1 MLRLKY
7 PFEPV
12 GKIQARD
19 ILVWKTEPASPNHIL
34 LASNGNLV
42 TVLEQTN
49 GQWVQL
55 FHWDIPA
62 PILQWHQAD
71 NLLLVRVDHGL
82 QVYRLDLPNRT
93 FISLGENAEIA
104 SHCEFGQF
112 YWDKRDTGAVTV
124 DWSGKVQFY
133 KLVVVAGRTSCP
145 MRWLRDDHFREQLVD
160 GVNGVFVRE
169 IREELEVVVVV
180 GRTTGI
186 SIFTFD
192 EKYYLVRLMKFG
204 VGELNVKDLVFV
216 PNDQE
221 FRNIILVGENSTLL
235 YHYQDEAYSR
245 VSKSLNHLTNLTSK
259 LLLSNAGLCF
269 GTTSRGMVCL
279 STDSSKSTLDIS
291 NLKPKDRLAQVLWVC
306 NDMIFVKS
314 IKGNIFVTSTYSID
328 NQKVVSQPELP
339 KTTRNYP
346 TVELPLNESFSS
358 EPRVLS
364 LADIVTVKSFAE
376 CVNVKTGKLCFS
388 LPLVQ
393 IVNPLGMDIVQRLD
407 YIQPARRSRDPQG
420 ILGCGW
426 RLELNYIC
434 LLAEVAHGAHRYV
447 WNRNGVVLR
456 LEGCGQGRFTVQG
469 MPETKLFVEY
479 LGVEEKW
486 VVQGDRFR
494 YVFGGQAVQRT
505 VRHADYSGPVVG
517 GRNLVERSVAWY
529 LTEVNSDQY
538 VQRYS
543 YELEEVDVEQ
553 HSVTHA
559 VLIKQMTDSLETCI
573 TFEYDSKNSGEY
585 QNYLFDHESNLPILP
600 FSTKFLN
607 KLMVDSKQF
616 RNCLQF
622 QYSVQDNIRYLQ
634 TIKQFEE
641 MVSFSYTSSS
651 VEDIQSISMIILPDN
666 STYAFQYEP
675 PDITQNISSPIEV
688 PVQDHPKLHQ
698 TSQNMIVSYIGEH
711 QLCVEIYDRQVKKR
725 LNYFKIGHR
734 KPLTYILKA
743 GEDHVVVSLV
753 FETGIK
759 QISLLTRTA
768 EGRWERNPSEI
779 SINDDELF
787 KFGND
792 FAVIYSRTSLK
803 AIYRWT
809 EGTFELCKIPNVFE
823 QVADLAI
830 TTTDDA
836 FLMCCN
842 KAVWM
847 VQFCSW
853 KNCFEFRAICELDPK
868 LRNLNAF
875 DALDCTESEQN
886 VLIEAFLSSS
896 IYVFHNVIVV
906 ADLQRDE
913 SCFHLVIQLYH
924 LNECLTIIKSATF
937 KQFITRFEENFD
949 FFNQEIHVEC
959 LLIDGKLQIKLKNLP
974 RGVAPSEEQ
983 TRQCYERLLELLG
996 KKIRAGLF
1004 QLHQTSGGFRCGDV
1018 EYLYD
1023 GQEWSSQFVERS
1035 FPIDESLTFIRNAEC
1050 FSVKNSKGMIL
1061 FEDHL
1066 QKESTILSGKH
1077 FIAYQTECDSR
1088 YVLLNSTASDRMV
1101 HTSLPHGEQI
1111 FSKTDHMLVTLKPSN
1126 VIGDGSI
1133 LTFHNLALQHELLNS
1148 LESFRNVYQYAEP
1161 EVTAVGLIFH
1171 RTTKIPQQGF
1181 GYVRYEDGD
1190 REEFYSESNEQVLVR
1205 DHSKSAEE
1213 SIEPKSILYDSRG
1226 KLEIVDCSPYC
1237 WEKQQICYYG
1247 FEQYERLPEGWDFGG
1262 VQVVRNGFAGSG
1274 QSFGRIGKGGR
1285 IVGHVT
1291 PKDLSGMFR
1300 FVCLVRPKDRLVVG
1314 EISSAVTATIGD
1326 SQLNGRVISRNNS
1339 DWYTIELE
1347 IFVEE
1352 SNATITISSD
1362 KPLEIDH
1369 FWFAP
1374 LDFEFKAKI
1383 YDPIDGSI
1391 AGEIDRYGRSK
1402 RFFYDICQRQ
1412 AVATD
1417 FDGKLDSFVAFA
1429 ESSTDGLRLKMQ
1441 IQPKRGFV
1449 ESFEGF
1455 SQRWMVRS
1463 SSGLSVQPYR
1473 LLHVGNDV
1481 GLISLIEN
1489 VPDNVGI
1496 GFGYSLHENSK
1507 LELNFA
1513 SQNIHLQR
1521 SLEDVELVV
1530 DSSNFSVPCSGTIL
1544 ILFLEDRLVIAL
1556 DGSVLHDQVAPIQH
1570 PNQVSIQLSGT
1581 LQLEML
1587 RLAINPLIRVQYIDA
1602 SDCVI
1607 QELKI
1612 INGSEVD
1619 ILESVYDHLH
1629 RLAFQTVWTRYQ
1641 CPPASSLIRY
1651 YEEFVDK
1658 SNPFEEGTM
1667 RGLVHDLNPALSG
1680 FPYYRY
1686 HYENAPV
1693 AKQLQRDM
1701 PGTSGDQQRTS
1712 RCKVP
1717 SVLERMYPREEG
1729 FSAVCRS
1736 SSVKISDDRGNT
1748 VALYEKFAG
1757 AKARL
1762 SSFAYDAEGRMIAKF
1777 SPLYHER
1784 VETLLRGDGWKLD
1797 RNDQLQQ
1804 QWGSWYEYDREGRV
1818 VEERGPDKGTVR
1830 YRYEGKLLVEKQL
1843 GSTAVRYSY
1852 DRGGELRRTS
1862 CAGSSVENFVGKQL
1876 HGSENMCL
1884 QRRIVSEGVEEVI
1897 IYDLDENLLE
1907 NTVKVNSV
1915 VPKEVIMRFEY
1926 VKKKLSEVRYPE
1938 GSDLH
1943 LIYSYDPSGRLVG
1956 IGDFGNPYRFIRY
1969 SYDANGLQ
1977 TSQIH
1982 CQSNG
1987 ESFARLFA
1995 YNNAFYPTVYEDPFM
2010 KQTIS
2015 YGEDSYGGLNYDYK
2029 KVTAIQTDNTW
2040 LDRCDPGAVRLNTE
2054 SFSGVTRSEKVYN
2067 LLQEKGMIDS
2077 DGIVTK
2083 SFYPDLY
2090 PELPMHLTSDNA
2102 IQKILLHKFP
2112 KCCGYRCDYGIENQ
2126 LIRAKYFT
2134 GDEKVRMRALTVDSF
2149 NGLEGLTSSSRDQIW
2164 RKLVK
2169 LGVIIEDNVQDHIR
2183 TSHGKKGRAMLNEDI
2198 KCFLDKGEDLGI
2210 YYNQVENLILYAI
2223 AYKMEITREVF
2234 FDFFMKWNSPINSQT
2249 YEKKLL
2255 SIGDSIW
2262 TMLSTNRFLDDSCL
2276 QALSPSF
2283 RKALSNY
2290 APHFRSIVRILHE
2303 TFAISLGTSPADVES
2318 YDIDSNGNHGCF
2330 RTGSRWFSLS
2340 YSQCGNRLESV
2351 TVEDPVERGPF
2362 RVRHDE
2368 RGNVVEARH
2377 KGIAGIEYDVLVSR
2391 ASKVI
2396 LEDGRTVQ
2404 FSYNSRGERVLKR
2417 VEHLDGSVT
2426 ERVYARDDKGRC
2438 LVDYNSS
2445 YSKLG
2450 ELQDQVTTYY
2460 IYDDRR
2466 LVGFK
2471 RDNLYYNV
2479 LTDHEGSIRLVLLNG
2494 QVMAAYDY
2502 MPYGQIMRKYEVDG
2516 RSGTIFRFTGQEY
2529 DEELKMYNYHARL
2542 YDPELGRFLQVDPL
2556 EQYASPYKYAG
2567 NSPLDMVDPDGRF
2580 AFLIPL
2586 AIVGGAYLGG
2596 LIYNSSAKPWEWDWH
2611 SRGTYLSIAGGAATG
2626 GIFSGILGLAGTG
2639 LLLGAYLGGASAE
2652 DSWFPRDWKWD
2663 KSTWFGIFAGGASGV
2678 LLPNSWA
2685 SLVKS
2690 TSATQSTLAMAIFG
2704 GVVYAGG
2711 NYALNWR
2718 KFKSP
2723 NPLDWDWSHPGI
2735 YYRMFAGLTMS
2746 INVANSAFTFVN
2758 LLDQMTDC
2766 VNVFGVLETAK
2777 DSAVVDVE
2785 LSLEALAQNR
2795 ELLEQAFP
2803 HAIKALTFFVAF
2815 MK

>member
-133 KLVVVAGRTSCP
+133 KLMVVAGRTSCP

-160 GVNGVFVRE
+160 GVDGVF
-169 IREELEVVVVV
+169 
-180 GRTTGI
+180 
-186 SIFTFD
+186 S
-192 EKYYLVRLMKFG
+192 
-204 VGELNVKDLVFV
+204 
-216 PNDQE
+216 
-221 FRNIILVGENSTLL
+221 
-235 YHYQDEAYSR
+235 A
-245 VSKSLNHLTNLTSK
+245 
-259 LLLSNAGLCF
+259 
-269 GTTSRGMVCL
+269 
-279 STDSSKSTLDIS
+279 
-291 NLKPKDRLAQVLWVC
+291 
-306 NDMIFVKS
+306 
-314 IKGNIFVTSTYSID
+314 KGNIFVTSTYSID

-346 TVELPLNESFSS
+346 TVELPLNESFSN

-426 RLELNYIC
+426 RLELNCIC

-456 LEGCGQGRFTVQG
+456 LEGCGQGRFSVQG
-469 MPETKLFVEY
+469 TPETKLFVEY

-494 YVFGGQAVQRT
+494 
-505 VRHADYSGPVVG
+505 
-517 GRNLVERSVAWY
+517 
-529 LTEVNSDQY
+529 
-538 VQRYS
+538 
-543 YELEEVDVEQ
+543 
-553 HSVTHA
+553 
-559 VLIKQMTDSLETCI
+559 
-573 TFEYDSKNSGEY
+573 
-585 QNYLFDHESNLPILP
+585 
-600 FSTKFLN
+600 
-607 KLMVDSKQF
+607 
-616 RNCLQF
+616 
-622 QYSVQDNIRYLQ
+622 
-634 TIKQFEE
+634 
-641 MVSFSYTSSS
+641 
-651 VEDIQSISMIILPDN
+651 
-666 STYAFQYEP
+666 TYAFQYEP

-688 PVQDHPKLHQ
+688 PVQDQPKLHQ
-698 TSQNMIVSYIGEH
+698 TSQNMIVSYIGEY
-711 QLCVEIYDRQVKKR
+711 QLVVEIYDRQVKKR
-725 LNYFKIGHR
+725 LNHFRIGHD
-734 KPLTYILKA
+734 KPLTYILKG

-753 FETGIK
+753 SESGIK

-768 EGRWERNPSEI
+768 EGRWERSPSEI
-779 SINDDELF
+779 SIKDDELF

-792 FAVIYSRTSLK
+792 FAVIYNRTSLK

-809 EGTFELCKIPNVFE
+809 EGTFELCKIPKGFE
-823 QVADLAI
+823 QVEDLAI
-830 TTTDDA
+830 TTTDVA

-842 KAVWM
+842 KAIWIVL
-847 VQFCSW
+847 FCAW
-853 KNCFEFRAICELDPK
+853 KNCFEFRAIELDPM
-868 LRNLNAF
+868 LRNMNAF
-875 DALDCTESEQN
+875 DALDCSESERN
-886 VLIEAFLSSS
+886 VLKEAFLSSS

-924 LNECLTIIKSATF
+924 LNESLQIIKSATF
-937 KQFITRFEENFD
+937 EQFITRFEENFE

-974 RGVAPSEEQ
+974 RGVAFSEEQ

-1004 QLHQTSGGFRCGDV
+1004 QLHQTGRGFRCGDV
-1018 EYLYD
+1018 EY
-1023 GQEWSSQFVERS
+1023 F
-1035 FPIDESLTFIRNAEC
+1035 
-1050 FSVKNSKGMIL
+1050 
-1061 FEDHL
+1061 
-1066 QKESTILSGKH
+1066 
-1077 FIAYQTECDSR
+1077 
-1088 YVLLNSTASDRMV
+1088 DRMV
-1101 HTSLPHGEQI
+1101 HHSLPRGEQI
-1111 FSKTDHMLVTLKPSN
+1111 FTKTDHMLVTLKPSN

-1148 LESFRNVYQYAEP
+1148 LVLQRSCLTIGEESFQNVYQYAEP

-1213 SIEPKSILYDSRG
+1213 SIESKSILYDSRG

-1274 QSFGRIGKGGR
+1274 QSFGRIGQGGR

-1291 PKDLSGMFR
+1291 PKDLSGIFR
-1300 FVCLVRPKDRLVVG
+1300 FVCLVRPIDHLVIG
-1314 EISSAVTATIGD
+1314 EVSSVVIATIGET
-1326 SQLNGRVISRNNS
+1326 QLSGRVMRRNNS

-1347 IFVEE
+1347 IFLEE
-1352 SNATITISSD
+1352 SDAVQITISSD

-1369 FWFAP
+1369 FWFGP

-1383 YDPIDGSI
+1383 YDTIDGSI

-1402 RFFYDICQRQ
+1402 RFFYDLCQRQ

-1417 FDGKLDSFVAFA
+1417 FDGKLDLFVAFA

-1455 SQRWMVRS
+1455 SQRWR
-1463 SSGLSVQPYR
+1463 
-1473 LLHVGNDV
+1473 
-1481 GLISLIEN
+1481 
-1489 VPDNVGI
+1489 
-1496 GFGYSLHENSK
+1496 
-1507 LELNFA
+1507 
-1513 SQNIHLQR
+1513 
-1521 SLEDVELVV
+1521 
-1530 DSSNFSVPCSGTIL
+1530 
-1544 ILFLEDRLVIAL
+1544 
-1556 DGSVLHDQVAPIQH
+1556 
-1570 PNQVSIQLSGT
+1570 
-1581 LQLEML
+1581 
-1587 RLAINPLIRVQYIDA
+1587 
-1602 SDCVI
+1602 
-1607 QELKI
+1607 
-1612 INGSEVD
+1612 
-1619 ILESVYDHLH
+1619 
-1629 RLAFQTVWTRYQ
+1629 
-1641 CPPASSLIRY
+1641 CPPTSPLIRY

-1686 HYENAPV
+1686 HYAKAPV

-1701 PGTSGDQQRTS
+1701 PGTRGALQELR

-1717 SVLERMYPREEG
+1717 GVLERMYPREEG

-1748 VALYEKFAG
+1748 VALYEEFAG
-1757 AKARL
+1757 VKARL

-1830 YRYEGKLLVEKQL
+1830 YRYEGKLHVEKQL
-1843 GSTAVRYSY
+1843 G
-1852 DRGGELRRTS
+1852 
-1862 CAGSSVENFVGKQL
+1862 
-1876 HGSENMCL
+1876 
-1884 QRRIVSEGVEEVI
+1884 
-1897 IYDLDENLLE
+1897 
-1907 NTVKVNSV
+1907 
-1915 VPKEVIMRFEY
+1915 
-1926 VKKKLSEVRYPE
+1926 
-1938 GSDLH
+1938 
-1943 LIYSYDPSGRLVG
+1943 
-1956 IGDFGNPYRFIRY
+1956 
-1969 SYDANGLQ
+1969 
-1977 TSQIH
+1977 
-1982 CQSNG
+1982 
-1987 ESFARLFA
+1987 
-1995 YNNAFYPTVYEDPFM
+1995 
-2010 KQTIS
+2010 
-2015 YGEDSYGGLNYDYK
+2015 
-2029 KVTAIQTDNTW
+2029 
-2040 LDRCDPGAVRLNTE
+2040 
-2054 SFSGVTRSEKVYN
+2054 
-2067 LLQEKGMIDS
+2067 
-2077 DGIVTK
+2077 
-2083 SFYPDLY
+2083 
-2090 PELPMHLTSDNA
+2090 
-2102 IQKILLHKFP
+2102 
-2112 KCCGYRCDYGIENQ
+2112 
-2126 LIRAKYFT
+2126 
-2134 GDEKVRMRALTVDSF
+2134 DEKARMRALTVDSF

-2183 TSHGKKGRAMLNEDI
+2183 TSHGKKGRTMLNEDI

-2283 RKALSNY
+2283 REALSNY

-2303 TFAISLGTSPADVES
+2303 AFAISLGTSPADVES

-2330 RTGSRWFSLS
+2330 RTGSLWFSLS

-2351 TVEDPVERGPF
+2351 TVEDPVECGPF

-2377 KGIAGIEYDVLVSR
+2377 KGIAGIEYDMLVNR

-2404 FSYNSRGERVLKR
+2404 FWYNSRGERVLKR

-2529 DEELKMYNYHARL
+2529 DEELKLYNYHARL

-2586 AIVGGAYLGG
+2586 SIVGGAYLGG

-2795 ELLEQAFP
+2795 ALLEQAFP

>member
-192 EKYYLVRLMKFG
+192 EKYYL
-204 VGELNVKDLVFV
+204 
-216 PNDQE
+216 
-221 FRNIILVGENSTLL
+221 
-235 YHYQDEAYSR
+235 
-245 VSKSLNHLTNLTSK
+245 
-259 LLLSNAGLCF
+259 
-269 GTTSRGMVCL
+269 
-279 STDSSKSTLDIS
+279 
-291 NLKPKDRLAQVLWVC
+291 
-306 NDMIFVKS
+306 S

-573 TFEYDSKNSGEY
+573 TFEYDN
-585 QNYLFDHESNLPILP
+585 
-600 FSTKFLN
+600 
-607 KLMVDSKQF
+607 
-616 RNCLQF
+616 
-622 QYSVQDNIRYLQ
+622 
-634 TIKQFEE
+634 
-641 MVSFSYTSSS
+641 
-651 VEDIQSISMIILPDN
+651 N

-1455 SQRWMVRS
+1455 SQRWM
-1463 SSGLSVQPYR
+1463 
-1473 LLHVGNDV
+1473 
-1481 GLISLIEN
+1481 
-1489 VPDNVGI
+1489 
-1496 GFGYSLHENSK
+1496 
-1507 LELNFA
+1507 
-1513 SQNIHLQR
+1513 
-1521 SLEDVELVV
+1521 
-1530 DSSNFSVPCSGTIL
+1530 
-1544 ILFLEDRLVIAL
+1544 
-1556 DGSVLHDQVAPIQH
+1556 
-1570 PNQVSIQLSGT
+1570 VSIQLSGT